1 MRTRSGFSLI
11 EIIVVIAI
19 IALLAGL
26 ATPVFLRAKQSANV
40 QICVANFKQFHT
52 ALELYRSDWGT
63 AEVGTPAQMG
73 FPLSSVP
80 LFPPQECRGLDMN
93 CKTPGTYQLRWP
105 SPDPNFPFYSEEAQ
119 MGWAT
124 YVAEHGPNA
133 LLLFDLS
140 HQDHCP
146 QSDFSRYRALGLNL
160 GGSVFWR
167 KGLGDPLSNGWW
179 HPLSP

>member
-26 ATPVFLRAKQSANV
+26 ATPVFLRAKQSANE

-73 FPLSSVP
+73 FPLFADALLP
-80 LFPPQECRGLDMN
+80 TQECRGLDMN
-93 CKTPGTYQLRWP
+93 CKRPGSYKLHWP
-105 SPDPNFPFYSEEAQ
+105 PPDPKHPFYSEEAQ
-119 MGWAT
+119 NGWGA
-124 YVAEHGPNA
+124 YVTHYGPSA
-133 LLLFDLS
+133 MLIDDAS
-140 HQDHCP
+140 HNDHCP
-146 QSDFSRYRALGLNL
+146 QSEFSRHRVLCLNL
-160 GGSVFWR
+160 GGSVYWR
-167 KGLGDPLSNGWW
+167 KGLGDPRMATWF
-179 HPLSP
+179 HDE